1 MSSLSFTSTEG
12 VVTVRLK
19 QVLCL
24 QMLSLF
30 ASVIA
35 PFGGF
40 FASGF
45 KRGFKIK
52 DFGDSIPG
60 HGGMTDR
67 MDCQVRPPAQLHL
80 MLRRQQLDDKN
91 WLTLY
96 HTSEH
101 PVRVHAS
108 CDPL

>member
-1 MSSLSFTSTEG
+1 
-12 VVTVRLK
+12 
-19 QVLCL
+19 
-24 QMLSLF
+24 MLSQVASSHELMLGVCSSVLACMQFHAVVLAAF
-30 ASVIA
+30 ASIIA

-67 MDCQVRPPAQLHL
+67 MDCQVRFPHQLKQD
-80 MLRRQQLDDKN
+80 RSQ
-91 WLTLY
+91 Y
-96 HTSEH
+96 
-101 PVRVHAS
+101 AS
-108 CDPL
+108 RHVMPS